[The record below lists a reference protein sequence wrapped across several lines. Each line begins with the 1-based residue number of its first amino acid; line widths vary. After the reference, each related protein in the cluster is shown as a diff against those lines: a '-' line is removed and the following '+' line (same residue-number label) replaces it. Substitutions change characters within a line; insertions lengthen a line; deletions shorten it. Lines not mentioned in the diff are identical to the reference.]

1 MSLWV
6 NHVGRGAASGTVGP
20 ATAADM
26 ATLRRT
32 GDGDERGF
40 LASHVAEGCRYRAQ
54 DKRVP
59 NCYPTAMSET
69 TRQPTRASNADDR
82 VLPFRTVGSGA
93 QGRLVRLGA
102 SCDEILARHAYPE
115 PVSRVLGE
123 ALALSA
129 LLGSLLQANGR
140 LILQT
145 QTDGPLRQ
153 IAVNYTSP
161 GQLRGL
167 ASFDPERID
176 ELVREGR
183 TGMTQLIGSGHLA
196 MTIDPGGGQPRTQ
209 GIVAMSKHTLAQA
222 AYTYFRQSE
231 QIPTFVRLAVA
242 RHQVRAGTNAS
253 PVWRWRAGG
262 LIVQQL
268 PDDAGQAAASRGAD
282 PRTAVNETEDDE
294 ARAAYEEDWN
304 RVRMLASTIEDHELL
319 DPTLEPERLL
329 YRLFA
334 EEGVRVLDEVAVRAH
349 CGCSR
354 DRVERLLKTF
364 GSAELA
370 DLREPDGSLS
380 VKCEYCSNVQRFTAD
395 EVAGL

>member
-1 MSLWV
+1 MSAP
-6 NHVGRGAASGTVGP
+6 GS
-20 ATAADM
+20 
-26 ATLRRT
+26 
-32 GDGDERGF
+32 
-40 LASHVAEGCRYRAQ
+40 
-54 DKRVP
+54 
-59 NCYPTAMSET
+59 
-69 TRQPTRASNADDR
+69 DDR
-82 VLPFRTVGSGA
+82 VLPFRTESSGA

-102 SCDEILARHAYPE
+102 SCDEILARHNYPE

-123 ALALSA
+123 ALALTA

-153 IAVNYTSP
+153 IAVNYVNP
-161 GQLRGL
+161 GSLRGL
-167 ASFDPERID
+167 ASFDEARV
-176 ELVREGR
+176 EQLVREGD
-183 TGMTQLIGSGHLA
+183 TGAGNLMGSGHLA

-209 GIVAMSKHTLAQA
+209 GIVALARNTLAQA

-242 RHQVRAGTNAS
+242 RHQVRTGSGAAGT
-253 PVWRWRAGG
+253 WRWRAGG

-268 PDDAGQAAASRGAD
+268 PDDARAASRSED
-282 PRTAVNETEDDE
+282 PRTAVSDTEDDE
-294 ARAAYEEDWN
+294 ARRAYEEDWN
-304 RVRMLASTIEDHELL
+304 RARMLASTVEDHELL

-334 EEGVRVLDEVAVRAH
+334 EEGVRVLPAIEVRAH

-354 DRVERLLKTF
+354 DRVERLLRTF
-364 GSAELA
+364 GSSELV

-380 VKCEYCSNVQRFTAD
+380 VKCEYCSSEQRFSPD
-395 EVAGL
+395 EVEAL